1 MTRHW
6 SAIASAVVVASVGV
20 ALWAFTRHGEPF
32 VREVGLEDQVLASGI
47 SIPANPTAGPIWDSA
62 VSLAQ
67 VGAFEAAARVFSDG
81 GARLARDAAWPQAAA
96 ECWAAAGRHDS
107 VLAALERCQAIAPLA
122 GEAIYRRRA
131 SRLELGFALASSG
144 EPWKGRQLG
153 EAILQESPGDS
164 DATLLVGYSQAMSGN
179 PASAEVVLNRLIKEH
194 PGVHQAYHI
203 LVQCAFRRG
212 DAEAADRWIQQ
223 IASTSPAAPE
233 LSPFRQQLQ
242 RLRSQKVGATN
253 GHLKI
258 LCVHACPYGL
268 DADVMESAENAWR
281 FLKSQLGMEP
291 YQTVNILLGGNANA
305 PHWAAATFDGQV
317 HLPLDPAID
326 PGRREVILR
335 HELTHAFLADA
346 GAGQVPLWL
355 NEGLAQYFQGSRCE
369 KLPDANSADWLDSLA
384 VRKTFLDLD
393 QDKAELAYT
402 YSLAVAQE
410 LMELN
415 SSTILGKY
423 LKSLRDGVPEPVAF
437 QNAFGGDYPRLSA
450 RIRARL

>member
-1 MTRHW
+1 MRHW
-6 SAIASAVVVASVGV
+6 SGIASAVVVASVGV
-20 ALWAFTRHGEPF
+20 ALWMFTRQGTSAAG
-32 VREVGLEDQVLASGI
+32 RDGGKGQVLASGI
-47 SIPANPTAGPIWDSA
+47 FLPANPTAGPMWDSA

-67 VGAFEAAARVFSDG
+67 SGAFEAAARMFSQG
-81 GARLARDAAWPQAAA
+81 EARSARDAAWPQAAA

-122 GEAIYRRRA
+122 GEALFRRRA

-153 EAILQESPGDS
+153 EAILQEAPGDS

-179 PASAEVVLNRLIKEH
+179 PASAEQLLNRLIKEH

-203 LVQCAFRRG
+203 LAQCAFRRG
-212 DAEAADRWIQQ
+212 DAQAAERWIQQ
-223 IASTSPAAPE
+223 IASNSPAAPE
-233 LSPFRQQLQ
+233 LSMFRQQLQ
-242 RLRSQKVGATN
+242 VLRSQNVGATN

-258 LCVHACPYGL
+258 LCVQACPYGL

-281 FLKSQLGMEP
+281 FLKSQLGIEP
-291 YQTVNILLGGNANA
+291 YQTVNILLGGSPNA

-346 GAGQVPLWL
+346 GGGQVPLWL
-355 NEGLAQYFQGSRCE
+355 NEGLAQYFQGARCD

-393 QDKAELAYT
+393 QEKAELAYT

-415 SSTILGKY
+415 SSTILGRY
-423 LKSLRDGVPEPVAF
+423 LKSLREGVPEPMAF